1 MGTLDTSLA
10 AQLQD
15 IGRILL
21 AGLLSAL
28 IGYERQ
34 RELKPAQLRDHVL
47 VSVGACLFTVV
58 GLSFG
63 GAGDAS
69 RVASNVVTGI
79 GFLGAGV
86 ILRQEG
92 IVRGLTTAASIWA
105 VAAIGLAVGVGLYV
119 LAAVTS
125 VGVFLVLRLLHD
137 VAPAES
143 LPLEAKS

>member
-1 MGTLDTSLA
+1 MDTFGMLLA
-10 AQLQD
+10 AQ
-15 IGRILL
+15 IGDTFRVLI
-21 AGLLSAL
+21 AGLLGAV

-47 VSVGACLFTVV
+47 VSVGACVFTLV

-63 GAGDAS
+63 GSGDAS

-92 IVRGLTTAASIWA
+92 MVRGLTTAASVWT
-105 VAAIGLAVGVGLYV
+105 VAAIGLAVGVGLYT
-119 LAAVTS
+119 LAAITTL
-125 VGVFLVLRLLHD
+125 GVFLVLRFLHD
-137 VAPAES
+137 ATPAEV
-143 LPLEAKS
+143 